1 LKYIET
7 ISIPVDEIDDTNRLR
22 PLSQSWVDAIAES
35 IAKIGQKE
43 PIEVIRQKKGKPY
56 KLIAGGHR
64 LAGCRKAGVDARAEV
79 KELETD
85 APGLEA
91 ELHEIDENLIRNE
104 LNPLDRAVFI
114 GRRQKIYET
123 MYPASKR
130 GGDQGNQ
137 YTGGKKR
144 QNEIISFSQN
154 TANAIDLG
162 ERTIQRATRIYQG
175 LSNKIRARLAGT
187 HLADREGEL
196 YNLTR
201 FAPDDQVKIL
211 DLCLKDV
218 DPLPSV
224 KAAGDVIN
232 GHTPKKQSAA
242 DADFEKLYETWKRC
256 ASKKGRT
263 RFLGSLK
270 EMGVIPSFNEEQ
282 L

>member
-1 LKYIET
+1 MKYIET
-7 ISIPVDEIDDTNRLR
+7 INIPVDEIDDTNRLR
-22 PLSQSWVDAIAES
+22 PLNKDWVAALAES
-35 IAKIGQKE
+35 IADIGQKE
-43 PIEVIRQKKGKPY
+43 PIEVIRQKKGKPFR
-56 KLIAGGHR
+56 LIAGGHR
-64 LAGCRKAGVDARAEV
+64 LAGCRQAGLETIRAEI

-85 APGLEA
+85 TPDLER

-104 LNPLDRAVFI
+104 LNHLDRAVFL
-114 GRRQKIYET
+114 GRRQMIYEALHPET
-123 MYPASKR
+123 RHGAQ
-130 GGDQGNQ
+130 GGR
-137 YTGGKKR
+137 GGKK
-144 QNEIISFSQN
+144 NETEIISFSKN
-154 TANAIDLG
+154 TAEKIDLG
-162 ERTIQRATRIYQG
+162 ERTIRRATRIYQG
-175 LSNKIRARLAGT
+175 LSDDIRARLAGT
-187 HLADREGEL
+187 YLAKKEGEL
-196 YNLTR
+196 YQLTR
-201 FAPDDQVKIL
+201 HAPDDQVKIL

-263 RFLGSLK
+263 RFLDSLK